1 MLGCHYDFKL
11 HVPEGGELNNIEQG
25 SSFGFIFFL
34 FPVRVAGDHAHRG
47 QGKYRSTGLKTLVYF
62 CFTISFA
69 AFLLSSCTCVIK
81 KGNITHLELA
91 H

>member
-47 QGKYRSTGLKTLVYF
+47 RGNTD
-62 CFTISFA
+62 
-69 AFLLSSCTCVIK
+69 LLALSVLLF
-81 KGNITHLELA
+81 HY
-91 H
+91 

>member
-1 MLGCHYDFKL
+1 MLGCHYNFKL

-47 QGKYRSTGLKTLVYF
+47 QGKYRSAGLKCTSVSLLVLQLF
-62 CFTISFA
+62 C
-69 AFLLSSCTCVIK
+69 CH
-81 KGNITHLELA
+81 HL
-91 H
+91 HV

>member
-47 QGKYRSTGLKTLVYF
+47 QGKYRSAGLYKCTSVSLLVLQLF
-62 CFTISFA
+62 C
-69 AFLLSSCTCVIK
+69 CHYV
-81 KGNITHLELA
+81 HV
-91 H
+91 